1 MRFFFKSRKFKIGIG
16 IVVAIITISLLIS
29 FTDGLISPHTSIL
42 GAIAAPFQKLANSIS
57 DSVTSFNQKI
67 GNNEAIILENAELK
81 EQIDTL
87 NEKVADYDTL
97 KSENDFYK
105 DYLEIKDQ
113 HPDFKFCNAVVI
125 SRDSTDIYTGL
136 TLDSGSL
143 AGIELYDPVITASG
157 LIGYVSEVGLTTSKV
172 TTVLDSSISVGAID
186 SRTRDAGVI
195 GGSLEN
201 AKEGKTRMHSIK
213 RSAEIAIGDYVVT
226 SGSGVFPSGLL
237 IGKITNI
244 ANEDYASG
252 LYATVEPF
260 ADLKEARQVM
270 VITDFSGKVKETETE

>member
-1 MRFFFKSRKFKIGIG
+1 MRFFFKSRKFKIGAG
-16 IVVAIITISLLIS
+16 IVAAVLALSLLIS
-29 FTDGLISPHTSIL
+29 FTDGLVAPHTSIF
-42 GAIAAPFQKLANSIS
+42 GAVVAPFQKLAGGIS
-57 DSVTSFNQKI
+57 DAISSFSQKI
-67 GNNEAIILENAELK
+67 GSNETIILENARLK
-81 EQIDTL
+81 EEIDAL
-87 NEKVADYDTL
+87 NEKITDYDTL

-105 DYLEIKDQ
+105 DYLEIKER
-113 HPDFKFCNAVVI
+113 HPDFKFCNAVII
-125 SRDSTDIYTGL
+125 SRDNTDIYSGL

-143 AGIELYDPVITASG
+143 SGIELYDPVITSSG
-157 LIGYVSEVGLTTSKV
+157 LVGYVSEVGLTTSKV
-172 TTVLDSSISVGAID
+172 TTVLDASISVGAID

-213 RSAEIAIGDYVVT
+213 RSAGIAIGDYIVT

-244 ANEDYASG
+244 SNEEYASG

-270 VITDFSGKVKETETE
+270 VITDFAGKVQEENE